1 MTGRAVTSMIA
12 GGLTSRSEWAPA
24 ASIRRTCGI
33 TPRSKE
39 PTALL

>member
-1 MTGRAVTSMIA
+1 MIGRALVSTIA
-12 GGLTSRSEWAPA
+12 GGVTSRSELAPA

-33 TPRSKE
+33 TPRSNE